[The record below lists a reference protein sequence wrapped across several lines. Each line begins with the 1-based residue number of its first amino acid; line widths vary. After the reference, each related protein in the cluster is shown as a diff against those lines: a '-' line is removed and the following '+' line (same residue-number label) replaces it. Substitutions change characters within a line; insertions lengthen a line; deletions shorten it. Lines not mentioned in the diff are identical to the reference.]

1 LVLAGE
7 RRTDVPLLVLQRIGK
22 AVKIRHGLATV
33 TGLTGK
39 PVKMLCPHGPRPG
52 VPATD
57 PMMDRE
63 GVW

>member
-1 LVLAGE
+1 MVLEGE
-7 RRTDVPLLVLQRIGK
+7 RRTDVPLFVLQRIGK